1 MSDHRSTRQAGAA
14 TLSNITTLDNIEI
27 FTPPNTSFTKVLHD
41 HYCCI
46 NASRATYHYC
56 HCFCSVGREE
66 KFKLVE
72 GKCPGKSLVWL
83 VTPWSVAIIPKRK
96 RLQWKHTAAIPGSS
110 TMVIGGR
117 ALLFVET
124 IQRWIAAT
132 ADHNGPHTAVFFQ
145 ILEICNKHNQHMGN
159 QVRRRQF

>member
-1 MSDHRSTRQAGAA
+1 MTITVVSMHLGQPTTIVTA
-14 TLSNITTLDNIEI
+14 T
-27 FTPPNTSFTKVLHD
+27 V
-41 HYCCI
+41 
-46 NASRATYHYC
+46 
-56 HCFCSVGREE
+56 SVGREE

-72 GKCPGKSLVWL
+72 GKCSGKSLVWL
-83 VTPWSVAIIPKRK
+83 VTPWSVAIRPKRK

-145 ILEICNKHNQHMGN
+145 ILEICNKHNQHMGSAASFRFLQN
-159 QVRRRQF
+159 TWHLDILSKGCCLCGFDIKGCFDYIEESNRGSCRWE

>member
-1 MSDHRSTRQAGAA
+1 MTITVVSMHLGQPTTIVTA
-14 TLSNITTLDNIEI
+14 T
-27 FTPPNTSFTKVLHD
+27 V
-41 HYCCI
+41 
-46 NASRATYHYC
+46 
-56 HCFCSVGREE
+56 SVGREE

-72 GKCPGKSLVWL
+72 GKCSGESLVWL

-124 IQRWIAAT
+124 IQR
-132 ADHNGPHTAVFFQ
+132 
-145 ILEICNKHNQHMGN
+145 
-159 QVRRRQF
+159 